1 MSETKQLESVGLVV
15 EKLKSMHEK
24 DQMVIISGIMNDGVH
39 LTKEVLEILE
49 KHYNPAF
56 FDGDAGTTKAPVA
69 AKQSQLLFAN
79 AGTGLRVFKDYLI
92 YGTKSNSIKVIN

>member
-39 LTKEVLEILE
+39 RADNPLNTIIHNHSLCLT
-49 KHYNPAF
+49 ASS
-56 FDGDAGTTKAPVA
+56 ACSCA
-69 AKQSQLLFAN
+69 
-79 AGTGLRVFKDYLI
+79 
-92 YGTKSNSIKVIN
+92 